1 MAGGQRSID
10 CDLHPWVPG
19 MAALAPYLDGFWRDQ
34 LSERGIE
41 QLDSQSYPL
50 NAPITTRADWRDG
63 KGRAPHRVE
72 TLAAQ
77 ALDPWGTE
85 FGILNCL
92 YGVQL
97 VLNEDMAAAFT
108 RALND
113 WVRTEWLDR
122 DPRLRAAIVLPL
134 QSVERAVDEIER
146 LAGDQRF
153 VQVLTLAMGEDPL
166 GKRRYWPVWEA
177 CVKHGL
183 PLAIHAGSAYR
194 HPVTSVGWPSWYL
207 EDYVAQAQGFQ
218 SQLASLITE
227 GTLEKF
233 PGLKVVLL
241 ESGVSW
247 LPGFLWRLQKTWK
260 GVRFEVP
267 WVNRPPAEIL
277 RDQVRLSV
285 QPFDV
290 PEDAATVAR
299 LLDQFRSDAMLL
311 WASDW
316 PHAQFDGD
324 ARIPAGL
331 PEGLLPKLLWDN
343 PLATYGRI
351 RAQIMEGVSA

>member
-1 MAGGQRSID
+1 MGQGLRAID

-19 MAALAPYLDGFWRDQ
+19 MQALAPYLDEFWRDQ
-34 LSERGIE
+34 ITERGIT

-50 NAPITTRADWRDG
+50 NAPLTTRADWRG
-63 KGRAPHRVE
+63 ARGEAPHSIEALR
-72 TLAAQ
+72 AQ

-85 FGILNCL
+85 IGILNCL

-97 VLNEDMAAAFT
+97 VLNEDMAVAFT

-113 WVRTEWLDR
+113 WVRAEWLDR
-122 DPRLRAAIVLPL
+122 DPRLRASIVLPL
-134 QSVERAVDEIER
+134 QSVERAVEEIER
-146 LAGDQRF
+146 LADDRRF
-153 VQVLTLAMGEDPL
+153 VQVLTLAMGEQPL
-166 GKRRYWPVWEA
+166 GRRQYWPVWEA

-194 HPVTSVGWPSWYL
+194 NPVTSIGWPSWYL

-227 GTLEKF
+227 GALTKF
-233 PGLKVVLL
+233 PELKVVLL

-267 WVNRPPAEIL
+267 WVNRPPAEIV

-299 LLDQFRSDAMLL
+299 LLDHLRSDAMLL

-316 PHAQFDGD
+316 PHAQFEGD

-331 PEGLLPKLLWDN
+331 PPALLPKLMWDN

-351 RAQIMEGVSA
+351 RATVTEGVSA